1 VVLGDPLVEDPLTV
15 EGFGRQSWKRG
26 IQCGIGVLR
35 GVDDGDL
42 REEMESRFSQRAD
55 LPRDLVKKRSFLPE
69 NSYPGLCRSL
79 RKLPV
84 QSRQWRPKAHGKFQI
99 GGIIGG

>member
-1 VVLGDPLVEDPLTV
+1 
-15 EGFGRQSWKRG
+15 
-26 IQCGIGVLR
+26 
-35 GVDDGDL
+35 
-42 REEMESRFSQRAD
+42 M
-55 LPRDLVKKRSFLPE
+55 SFLPE

-99 GGIIGG
+99 GGNMIVFQVDHLFQGFLRFVKITMVFGKLGEQQVGRGKGRRSLQDRPAAPV